1 MLNGDPRDGLLY
13 PALTLMIDSYITHSY
28 PVYILGPSFTL
39 GSTVAERSTSDLGV
53 AGSRLIGGVLSL
65 SRDFIRYFVLVQSR
79 KVRHDITEKLLA
91 GM

>member
-1 MLNGDPRDGLLY
+1 M
-13 PALTLMIDSYITHSY
+13 
-28 PVYILGPSFTL
+28 
-39 GSTVAERSTSDLGV
+39 AERSTSDLGV

-91 GM
+91 RM